1 MINLKFQYLN
11 QYFARG
17 QKMLKHSGGFK
28 FYFNLPAG
36 YFYIFDIFDIYE
48 YFEIF
53 DIFDYFFEIFIFDI
67 FCMSIFRSKLFCEI
81 FSFAISRSILKNS
94 YVIQTFTFY
103 GETLPY

>member
-1 MINLKFQYLN
+1 
-11 QYFARG
+11 
-17 QKMLKHSGGFK
+17 MLKHSGGFK
-28 FYFNLPAG
+28 FYLNLPAG

-81 FSFAISRSILKNS
+81 FSFAISRSIFKEFICNS
-94 YVIQTFTFY
+94 NIYILWWNVTI
-103 GETLPY
+103 LR